1 VTSLALTVIA
11 LVTALVAA
19 GWAGMLALAEEAPG
33 FTPGLGPAGAD
44 PAESVPAHR
53 ALGVG
58 RLALIVL
65 SGVAASEAVGWWF
78 RPPLEGLTIVLVT
91 ATFLFMV
98 ADALPRAVGL
108 LAPEAATAALSVARR
123 TLLPFRPLLGLVG
136 GAERLIQRLVPPPTE
151 TEGSALNP
159 SQRDML
165 LGVFALGDTTVADV
179 MTPRI
184 DLAGVPADATWEE
197 LLDRFRRREHAR
209 IPVYQETLDNIVG
222 ILHARELVPAVGG
235 VQEPPARWQDLIRP
249 ADFVP
254 ESKTLAAQLQDF
266 QRGPSHLAI
275 VVDEFGGTSGLIT
288 LEDVLEEIVGE
299 IRDEYDVD
307 EQPAVDRDGAD
318 RFWVDGRLSL
328 DQLSALLG
336 APLER
341 DGVSTVGGL
350 IYSELGRVPSPGDE
364 FRLGDFRVVVEQM
377 TRRRIRRVYFER
389 AAAPEFGGG
398 EEGA

>member
-1 VTSLALTVIA
+1 MTSLALTVIA

-19 GWAGMLALAEEAPG
+19 GWAGVLALAEEAPG
-33 FTPGLGPAGAD
+33 LTPGLGPAGGDGAG
-44 PAESVPAHR
+44 PVPMHR
-53 ALGVG
+53 GLQVS
-58 RLALIVL
+58 RLALVVL

-78 RPPLEGLTIVLVT
+78 RPPIEGLTIVFIT
-91 ATFLFMV
+91 GAFLFMV
-98 ADALPRAVGL
+98 ADALPRAVGM
-108 LAPEAATAALSVARR
+108 LAPEAAIAALSVARR
-123 TLLPFRPLLGLVG
+123 TLLPFRPLLSLVA
-136 GAERLIQRLVPPPTE
+136 GAERLMRRLVPPPSGD
-151 TEGSALNP
+151 GSSMSAA
-159 SQRDML
+159 QRDML
-165 LGVFALGDTTVADV
+165 LGVFALGDTSVADV

-184 DLAGVPADATWEE
+184 DVAAVPSHATWPDVLE
-197 LLDRFRRREHAR
+197 LFRRREHAR
-209 IPVYQETLDNIVG
+209 IPVYQETLDNVIG
-222 ILHARELVPAVGG
+222 ILHARDLVPVVGG
-235 VQEPPARWQDLIRP
+235 VQKVPEQWQDFIRP

-266 QRGPSHLAI
+266 QRGPSHVAI

-299 IRDEYDVD
+299 IRDEYDGD
-307 EQPAVDRDGAD
+307 EEPAVDRDGDD

-336 APLER
+336 MPLDR
-341 DGVSTVGGL
+341 DDVNTVGGL

-389 AAAPEFGGG
+389 SAPLPQLGGV
-398 EEGA
+398 EESA